1 MTSPS
6 AVNETTLGTSL
17 SPSAP
22 TITSG
27 FARFIQATRLLVV
40 PRSMPTTA
48 LLSNSIWNIRLHYEI
63 RYVFPP
69 VQQSAYRRERF
80 AIAIRVPLPELLLQ
94 FGINFAAH
102 SLKLRPEGLER
113 LSLSRVLDRHV
124 EFEDLLEQL
133 RRNILCCLV
142 SDIEAFKFQQILS
155 PLDGI
160 AESPVGVIQKGRRF

>member
-69 VQQSAYRRERF
+69 VQQSAYRRECFTVATR
-80 AIAIRVPLPELLLQ
+80 IPRLELLLQ
-94 FGINFAAH
+94 FGINLAAH
-102 SLKLRPEGLER
+102 TLKLRPERFKR
-113 LSLSRVLDRHV
+113 LS
-124 EFEDLLEQL
+124 
-133 RRNILCCLV
+133 
-142 SDIEAFKFQQILS
+142 
-155 PLDGI
+155 
-160 AESPVGVIQKGRRF
+160 